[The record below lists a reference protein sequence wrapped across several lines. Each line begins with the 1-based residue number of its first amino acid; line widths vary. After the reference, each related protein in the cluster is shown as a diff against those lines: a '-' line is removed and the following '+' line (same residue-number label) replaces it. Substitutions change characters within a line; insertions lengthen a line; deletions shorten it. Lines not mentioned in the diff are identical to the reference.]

1 MSRPALLAV
10 TEALGLRPGFEAE
23 LGLDAVP
30 VVDAHHHLWDL
41 EGPVAYPWLQR
52 TPRIRF
58 RYGDYGK
65 ICCSYP
71 PAAYRA
77 DSAAHRIVATVHME
91 AECDPGDPV
100 AETRWLS
107 HVMAREGF
115 SMAAVAQAWLDRTDV
130 AEVLAAQASYDFVR
144 SVRHKPAA
152 VGNAAEA
159 RRGAPGS
166 MDDPCWRAGYALLAR
181 HGLAFD
187 LQTPWWHLDAAL
199 ELARDFP
206 QTTIVLNHAGLP
218 MDRSPEGLAGW
229 RRALELLSGA
239 PNVRVKI
246 SGLGTPHASWP
257 VLENARIARDVVAVF
272 GADRCMLASNFPVD
286 SLCAPLDLI
295 LMTFKA
301 ALRDLPPHERARV
314 LAGTAAEVYRLQ
326 PAAGAPGLGAS

>member
-10 TEALGLRPGFEAE
+10 TEALDLRPGFMVD
-23 LGLDAVP
+23 LGLDEVP

-58 RYGDYGK
+58 RYGDYGR
-65 ICCSYP
+65 ICRSYP

-77 DSAAHRIVATVHME
+77 DAAAHRIVATVHME

-100 AETRWLS
+100 AETCWLS

-115 SMAAVAQAWLDRTDV
+115 PMAAVAQVRLDREDV
-130 AEVLAAQASYDFVR
+130 AEVLAAQASYGFVR
-144 SVRHKPAA
+144 GVRHKPAA
-152 VGNAAEA
+152 AGNAAEA
-159 RRGAPGS
+159 RRGAARS
-166 MDDPCWRAGYALLAR
+166 MDDPRWRAGYALLAR
-181 HGLAFD
+181 HGFAFD

-206 QTTIVLNHAGLP
+206 RTTIVLNHAGLP
-218 MDRSPEGLAGW
+218 MDRSREGLTAW
-229 RRALELLSGA
+229 RRAMERFSAA

-257 VLENARIARDVVAVF
+257 VRENARIARDVVAIF
-272 GADRCMLASNFPVD
+272 GVDRCMLGSNFPVD
-286 SLCAPLDLI
+286 SLCARLDLI
-295 LMTFKA
+295 LTTFKA
-301 ALRDLPPHERARV
+301 ALRDLPSNERARV
-314 LAGTAAEVYRLQ
+314 MAGTAEEVYRLQ
-326 PAAGAPGLGAS
+326 LAADAPAMAAS